1 MISEAYSGIIISGA
15 RLEVRFDGFR
25 RMHADSEPKEF
36 RGETMLLDSNLF
48 LYIIAWVLLLFIV
61 YKYYIE
67 PRMSTQNQRNTDIDL
82 MIDESFL
89 PLARDR
95 FGHTALH
102 YAAELGNEERCRALI
117 AGGADVNA
125 QGGGDWGTP
134 LHWAMRSAN
143 YNVCALLVDN
153 GADVNATCGG
163 KHNGATPLD
172 ELDRCIKYGRNPD
185 WHTWRAGCGIE
196 GGLLPAY
203 RKIEALLI
211 EHGAK
216 RNL

>member
-1 MISEAYSGIIISGA
+1 
-15 RLEVRFDGFR
+15 
-25 RMHADSEPKEF
+25 MHADSKPKGF
-36 RGETMLLDSNLF
+36 RGETMLLDSNL
-48 LYIIAWVLLLFIV
+48 LLCIIAWLLLLFIV

-67 PRMSTQNQRNTDIDL
+67 PRMSTKNQRNTDIDS

-89 PLARDR
+89 PQARDR

-163 KHNGATPLD
+163 KPRGATPLD
-172 ELDRCIKYGRNPD
+172 ELDRCITYGRNPD